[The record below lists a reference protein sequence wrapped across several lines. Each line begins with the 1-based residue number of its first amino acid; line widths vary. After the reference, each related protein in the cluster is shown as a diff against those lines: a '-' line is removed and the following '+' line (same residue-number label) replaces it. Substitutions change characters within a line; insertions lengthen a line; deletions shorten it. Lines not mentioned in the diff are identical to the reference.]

1 MNLKFRLDAHLPASA
16 QLPAHEIVD
25 HRATPTAPVCLCL
38 PAMGASA
45 SYYRP
50 FAQALAGALA
60 GTVVLADL
68 RGQGE
73 SEVRA
78 SRGARFGYR
87 EIVEQDVPALLDT
100 LAARFRYGPLF
111 VIGHSLGGQLATLSA
126 LHRQDRL
133 AGLVLVAAGTAHHRA
148 WPQADRWRARL
159 AVHGIRAAAALL
171 PWYPGA
177 VLGFGGDQPRRL
189 MRDWSYN
196 ALTGKYQCTGST
208 IDYEA
213 RLAELRLPVLA
224 VTIREDPVAP
234 PGAASELLAK
244 LAQAERKHLEVAGV
258 LSDRPWRRHFSWA
271 RRPEVVLGPIVQ
283 WIEACVRSI
292 GRHAAA

>member
-1 MNLKFRLDAHLPASA
+1 MDLKFRLDAHLPASE

-50 FAQALAGALA
+50 FAQALARALA

-133 AGLVLVAAGTAHHRA
+133 AGLVLVAAGTARIVLFRRPIVVRA
-148 WPQADRWRARL
+148 P
-159 AVHGIRAAAALL
+159 
-171 PWYPGA
+171 
-177 VLGFGGDQPRRL
+177 
-189 MRDWSYN
+189 
-196 ALTGKYQCTGST
+196 T
-208 IDYEA
+208 
-213 RLAELRLPVLA
+213 
-224 VTIREDPVAP
+224 
-234 PGAASELLAK
+234 
-244 LAQAERKHLEVAGV
+244 
-258 LSDRPWRRHFSWA
+258 
-271 RRPEVVLGPIVQ
+271 RPEVNAIVRAVL
-283 WIEACVRSI
+283 IERVAELLGIEPEEVDPRYES
-292 GRHAAA
+292 